1 MIEESE
7 NTENMYAYW
16 FELIGLMCMLLG
28 FNLKANLNDIWLS
41 DMVFGNSLCYV
52 LMIETIL
59 KEVSIFV
66 FGQCYWLNK
75 G

>member
-28 FNLKANLNDIWLS
+28 FNLRAVLRLLNCKI
-41 DMVFGNSLCYV
+41 NS
-52 LMIETIL
+52 I
-59 KEVSIFV
+59 
-66 FGQCYWLNK
+66 
-75 G
+75 